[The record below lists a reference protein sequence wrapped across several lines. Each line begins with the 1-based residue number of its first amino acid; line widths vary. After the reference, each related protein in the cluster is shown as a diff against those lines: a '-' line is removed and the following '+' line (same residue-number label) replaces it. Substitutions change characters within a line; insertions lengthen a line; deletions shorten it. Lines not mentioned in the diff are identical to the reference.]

1 MLDPGQ
7 LRRRKVGDLIH
18 ASLPPPSRALTPAG
32 GEHSDLR
39 QVPDTQEVF
48 MAPDSDL
55 SLIVEV
61 LELVK
66 QDGAGDSLEKAL
78 K

>member
-1 MLDPGQ
+1 MSTQG
-7 LRRRKVGDLIH
+7 KVTSSP
-18 ASLPPPSRALTPAG
+18 SLHPRPCGALTLAG
-32 GEHSDLR
+32 GDHSDLR

>member
-1 MLDPGQ
+1 
-7 LRRRKVGDLIH
+7 
-18 ASLPPPSRALTPAG
+18 
-32 GEHSDLR
+32 
-39 QVPDTQEVF
+39 

>member
-7 LRRRKVGDLIH
+7 LCRRKVGDP
-18 ASLPPPSRALTPAG
+18 ACPRPCGALTLAG
-32 GEHSDLR
+32 GEYSDLR